1 MQIKRAFKVFIMC
14 LAGLA
19 SSLAHADLYTANAA
33 FQAKDLPRAFELYRE
48 LAELGHAG
56 SQETLAIMYVQGE
69 GVKRDNILGYAWA
82 ALALEQRPS
91 EAAQGIYEQLNPH
104 MTESGRKTA
113 EELRARFGKDA
124 LQKSILGI
132 EKTPLASKKVW
143 CRIKTPAN
151 PDDFFPPGAAEKGL
165 SGFAIIDARVFS
177 DGRDHDP
184 RAARLIPAQ
193 PFDAAAMLLSMN
205 NLYSPQIGNG
215 SAEPCTFRF
224 KVKFTAWSART
235 PKKVEQDLNAIK
247 ERAVSGNPDS
257 QLVYGLLLR
266 NADDPPSGEVPLDWI
281 IKAAQAGNPFAQYL
295 VGHEQLYSFMFEANE
310 AKGIFWLDKAARAGD
325 YDAQLELANYYLRDA
340 SNAGNVRKAVELLG
354 RALEANRPEAPFY
367 LSALLASSPDAEVRN
382 PKRALEIFGLEIF
395 GKDQG
400 IYDLNPIAWEIRA
413 AAHANAGE
421 FDEAIGLEKRAIRMA
436 KAFHWNTAPMEARL
450 AAYQGKKSW
459 TGNLLAFY

>member
-1 MQIKRAFKVFIMC
+1 MQVKRAFKVFIMC

-91 EAAQGIYEQLNPH
+91 EAAQGIYEQINPH
-104 MTESGRKTA
+104 MTESARKTA
-113 EELRARFGKDA
+113 EELRAKFGKDA
-124 LQKSILGI
+124 LKKSILGM
-132 EKTPLASKKVW
+132 EKVPYASKKVW
-143 CRIKTPAN
+143 CWLKVPAN
-151 PDDFFPPGAAEKGL
+151 ADEFFPPGAAEKGI

-184 RAARLIPAQ
+184 RPARLIPAQ
-193 PFDAAAMLLSMN
+193 PFDGAAMLVSMN
-205 NLYSPQIGNG
+205 NLFTPQFENG
-215 SAEPCTFRF
+215 KAVPCTVRF
-224 KVKFTAWSART
+224 KVAFKAKPDRT
-235 PKKVEQDLNAIK
+235 PKKVEHDLNALK
-247 ERAVSGNPDS
+247 MKAVAGDPDS
-257 QLVYGLLLR
+257 QLVYGLLLQ
-266 NADDPPSGEVPLDWI
+266 NADGPPSGEPLDWF
-281 IKAAQAGNPFAQYL
+281 IKAAQAGNSFAQYL
-295 VGHEQLYSFMFEANE
+295 VGSEQLNSYMFEANE
-310 AKGIFWLDKAARAGD
+310 ANGIFWLDKAARAGD

-354 RALEANRPEAPFY
+354 RAVEANRPEAPFY

-382 PKRALEIFGLEIF
+382 PKRALEIFG
-395 GKDQG
+395 KDQG
-400 IYDLNPIAWEIRA
+400 VYELNPIAWEIRA

-421 FDEAIGLEKRAIRMA
+421 FDEATGLEKRAIRLA
-436 KAFHWNTAPMEARL
+436 KALDWNTVPMEARL

-459 TGNLLAFY
+459 TGDLLAFY

>member
-1 MQIKRAFKVFIMC
+1 MRIKRSFKVVIMC
-14 LAGLA
+14 LAGLT

-69 GVKRDNILGYAWA
+69 GVRRDNILGYAWA

-91 EAAQGIYEQLNPH
+91 EAAQSIYEQLNPH
-104 MTESGRKTA
+104 VTESGRKTA
-113 EELRARFGKDA
+113 EELRAKFGKDA
-124 LQKSILGI
+124 LKKSILGI
-132 EKTPLASKKVW
+132 EKIPAASKKVW
-143 CRIKTPAN
+143 CRIKAPAN
-151 PDDFFPPGAAEKGL
+151 PDDFFPPGPAEKGV

-193 PFDAAAMLLSMN
+193 PFDGPAMLLSMN
-205 NLYSPQIGNG
+205 SLYTPQIENG
-215 SAEPCTFRF
+215 KAEPCTMRF
-224 KVKFTAWSART
+224 KVVFTANPART

-247 ERAVSGNPDS
+247 KRAVSGNPDS

-266 NADDPPSGEVPLDWI
+266 NADGPPSGEVPLDWF
-281 IKAAQAGNPFAQYL
+281 IKSAQAGNSFAQYL
-295 VGHEQLYSFMFEANE
+295 VGHEQLNSFMFEANE

-325 YDAQLELANYYLRDA
+325 NDAQLELANYYMRDA
-340 SNAGNVRKAVELLG
+340 SNFVNVRKAVALLE
-354 RALEANRPEAPFY
+354 RAVEANRPVARFY

-382 PKRALEIFGLEIF
+382 PKRALEIFG
-395 GKDQG
+395 KDQG
-400 IYDLNPIAWEIRA
+400 IYELNPVAWEIRA
-413 AAHANAGE
+413 VAHANAGE
-421 FDEAIGLEKRAIRMA
+421 FDEAIDLEKRAIRMA
-436 KAFHWNTAPMEARL
+436 RTFHWNTAPLEARL

-459 TGNLLAFY
+459 TGDLLAFY